1 MTNEK
6 KNTPHLPPIGFVLH
20 RTARAVTAAF
30 ERHLFDG
37 DSSLS
42 VWMVLLAIHQSPM
55 AQNQITEFVDLRGPT
70 LTHHL
75 NAMEKKGLIQRKR
88 SPTDGR
94 VHVVSI
100 TPSGHKKFLELRT
113 KANRFDVHLRKAL
126 TPQELDQLRS
136 LLGQIDSGL

>member
-1 MTNEK
+1 
-6 KNTPHLPPIGFVLH
+6 
-20 RTARAVTAAF
+20 
-30 ERHLFDG
+30 
-37 DSSLS
+37 
-42 VWMVLLAIHQSPM
+42 M
-55 AQNQITEFVDLRGPT
+55 AQNQIAEFVDLRGPT

-113 KANRFDVHLRKAL
+113 KANRFDVNLRKAM
-126 TPQELDQLRS
+126 TPQEIDQLRS
-136 LLGQIDSGL
+136 LLGQIDSGVDRLESKN